1 MQRIQKRRA
10 GQRQT
15 QNALIGLLSA
25 VSMTRVGLTQL
36 LPLCGSAAWWLS
48 AACML
53 PGLCVYGAL
62 RLLLRHTHT
71 RTLTDCA
78 RKLLGNFGGI
88 LIMLTLTLP
97 LLLDGIASLTA
108 LITFFT
114 EGIGARGSQFTLTL
128 LTASVMLIA
137 LNRDGLPRGVYLL
150 RHVLLVAA
158 GIIAIN
164 ALLDAH
170 PDGIV
175 PLLGGIRSAW
185 GMSWMLLLLLEF
197 PAEEGARRT
206 PAMLAGLLP
215 CPVILLLLS
224 LAIPP
229 ELTVPGR
236 SLASGLVLPT
246 LFLQPAV
253 RTLAQCLLMM
263 TLFLS
268 IAGSA
273 QLAAR
278 FLTSSCQ
285 KPKKWV
291 PYALIGLLTLTQL
304 FDISR
309 LWRVLTALTA
319 WSLAPGVLLLLVLT
333 IARLCRR
340 EKA

>member
-25 VSMTRVGLTQL
+25 VSMTRIGLTQL

-53 PGLCVYGAL
+53 PGLCVYGAF

-158 GIIAIN
+158 AIIAIN
-164 ALLDAH
+164 ALLDTH

-175 PLLGGIRSAW
+175 PLLGEGVPPLLSGIRSAW
-185 GMSWMLLLLLEF
+185 GMSWM
-197 PAEEGARRT
+197 
-206 PAMLAGLLP
+206 
-215 CPVILLLLS
+215 LLLLS

-236 SLASGLVLPT
+236 SLASRLALPT